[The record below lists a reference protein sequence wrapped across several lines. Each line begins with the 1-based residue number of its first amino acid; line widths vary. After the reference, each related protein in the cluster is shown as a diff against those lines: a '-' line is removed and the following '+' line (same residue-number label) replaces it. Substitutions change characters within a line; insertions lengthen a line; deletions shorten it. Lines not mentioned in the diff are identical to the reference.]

1 MDEQKV
7 TYVERSSIELQSKAM
22 DLESGWLGRCFGSAR
37 NAPLNIA
44 GLTVTLLIGTGVA
57 LLFIESKAMAA
68 AEYWKLML
76 PILTLILG
84 YLFGRKSE

>member
-1 MDEQKV
+1 MEQQPV
-7 TYVERSSIELQSKAM
+7 TFAERSSIELQSKAM

-44 GLTVTLLIGTGVA
+44 GLAVALLLGTGVL
-57 LLFIESKAMAA
+57 LLFIDSKAMAA
-68 AEYWKLML
+68 VEYWKLMV

-84 YLFGRKSE
+84 YLFGKKSE